1 MSNKYL
7 SESTNIYPNLPN
19 KGEFMSYR
27 NIVECETCPITK
39 SMKLPFGKGRNRAE
53 KPLQI
58 IHTDT
63 MGPISPVSHPSG
75 FKFVVVFI
83 DDHSRTALADP
94 MRQKSEVPTFLR
106 ECVVSMRNVIGSD
119 EKMCF
124 LRCDKERS

>member
-1 MSNKYL
+1 MSD
-7 SESTNIYPNLPN
+7 IY
-19 KGEFMSYR
+19 
-27 NIVECETCPITK
+27 ETCLITK
-39 SMKLPFGKGRNRAE
+39 STKLPFGKVCNRAE

-58 IHTDT
+58 IYTDT

-83 DDHSRTALADP
+83 GDHSRTALAYP
-94 MRQKSEVPTFLR
+94 MRQKSEVPKCLR

-124 LRCDKERS
+124 LRCD